1 MNHYYDENPEVESD
15 ELLFTYSYDNHDLEL
30 ITDSGVF
37 SKGKIDFG
45 SDLLVTTFL
54 KAYPPGPA
62 KKIIDVGCGYGP
74 IGLMIAKVSPHH
86 EVTMVDINQR
96 ALSLS
101 RKNKKRNRI
110 DNAEIIESNGLSQ
123 VEDNTYDFVL
133 TNPPIRAGKQVV
145 HSILED
151 AFNKLKQGGA
161 LYVVIQKKQGMPSA
175 KKKMQETFDNVEVL
189 EKSKGY
195 YILRSVKGWLN
206 SCILI

>member
-30 ITDSGVF
+30 VTDAGVF

-45 SDLLVTTFL
+45 SDLLVKTFL
-54 KAYPPGPA
+54 KTYPPGPT
-62 KKIIDVGCGYGP
+62 KNIIDVGCGYGP

-86 EVTMVDINQR
+86 EVTMVDVNQR
-96 ALSLS
+96 ALNLS

-110 DNAEIIESNGLSQ
+110 ENVEVKESDGLSQ

-133 TNPPIRAGKQVV
+133 TNPPIRTGKEVV
-145 HSILED
+145 HRILED
-151 AFNKLKQGGA
+151 AYVKLKLDGE
-161 LYVVIQKKQGMPSA
+161 LFVVIQKKQGMPSA
-175 KKKMQETFDNVEVL
+175 KKKMQDTFDNVEVL

-195 YILRSVKGWLN
+195 YILRSVKGWLS